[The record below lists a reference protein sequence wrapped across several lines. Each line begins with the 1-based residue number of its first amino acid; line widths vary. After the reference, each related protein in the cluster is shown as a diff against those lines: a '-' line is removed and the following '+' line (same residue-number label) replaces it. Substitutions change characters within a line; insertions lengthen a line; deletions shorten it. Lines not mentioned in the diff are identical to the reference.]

1 MRVTPI
7 VLKDESKRLLLLFGR
22 PEAEAN
28 GYKYWTQ
35 GLIGLGGLNINFSV
49 FANENP
55 QEAEQRGLE
64 IMRPARHA
72 PAK

>member
-1 MRVTPI
+1 M
-7 VLKDESKRLLLLFGR
+7 
-22 PEAEAN
+22 
-28 GYKYWTQ
+28 TQ